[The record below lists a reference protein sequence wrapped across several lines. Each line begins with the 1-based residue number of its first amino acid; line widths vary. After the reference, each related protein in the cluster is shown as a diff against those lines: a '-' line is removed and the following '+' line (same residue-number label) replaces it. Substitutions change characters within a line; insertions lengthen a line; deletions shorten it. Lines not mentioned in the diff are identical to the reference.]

1 MYYILYFIVFKLYKY
16 VLHITREAFGIGYQ
30 CGGDCVESIPASMQH
45 SESLENVFM
54 ICATLKFDG
63 FAGFN

>member
-1 MYYILYFIVFKLYKY
+1 LYIS
-16 VLHITREAFGIGYQ
+16 TPFGIGYQ

-54 ICATLKFDG
+54 ICATLKFDD
-63 FAGFN
+63 FAGLNWL